1 MTSEPTKERPII
13 ALSSRI
19 AYENPWL
26 KIREDTTLRHG
37 GVRGIYGVVETN
49 DSVITAAVNA
59 DNELYIVYGYSYPT
73 DTWSWQIP
81 GGGGDGELPEVAA
94 ERELVEETGITA
106 KQFKLLGNLIVTCGL
121 LKERMA
127 VVVATDI
134 TLGDRPPGTDDA
146 DSVREGKFVS
156 FDEAARM
163 VVAGEICD
171 SQTIS
176 SLYLIEKWL
185 AGRGVSS

>member
-1 MTSEPTKERPII
+1 M
-13 ALSSRI
+13 
-19 AYENPWL
+19 
-26 KIREDTTLRHG
+26 
-37 GVRGIYGVVETN
+37 
-49 DSVITAAVNA
+49 AVNA